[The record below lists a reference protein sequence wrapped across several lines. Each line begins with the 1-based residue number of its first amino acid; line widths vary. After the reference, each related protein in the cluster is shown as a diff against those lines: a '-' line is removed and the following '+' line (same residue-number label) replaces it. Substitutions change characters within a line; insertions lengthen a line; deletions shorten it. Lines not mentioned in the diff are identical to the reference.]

1 MSISKHA
8 FFVTGT
14 DTEIGK
20 TLVSS
25 ALLYSFVQA
34 GLRVAAMKPV
44 AAGVTLHNGVRVNED
59 IELLRAQA
67 NVALPENEMTPY
79 LWDEPIAPHIAA
91 QKNGVVMHVD
101 VIQQAYK
108 VAAQRADTIIVE
120 GVGGFCVPLSSEAN
134 MADVAVALG
143 LPVVMV
149 VGLRLGC
156 ISHALLT
163 VEAIRSRG
171 LTLAGWVANTV
182 DPAMPYRDENI
193 QTLRDALAAPC
204 LGCIP
209 RFNEPSA
216 KLAAGYLD
224 IGCLK
229 VG

>member
-1 MSISKHA
+1 MSVSKIA
-8 FFVTGT
+8 LFVTGT

-25 ALLYSFVQA
+25 ALLYAFVQA

-67 NVALPENEMTPY
+67 NIELPEHEMTPY

-91 QKNGVVMHVD
+91 QKRGVVMRAE
-101 VIQQAYK
+101 VIRQAYLA
-108 VAAQRADTIIVE
+108 AAQRADAIIVE
-120 GVGGFCVPLSSEAN
+120 GVGGFCVPLS
-134 MADVAVALG
+134 
-143 LPVVMV
+143 
-149 VGLRLGC
+149 
-156 ISHALLT
+156 
-163 VEAIRSRG
+163 
-171 LTLAGWVANTV
+171 
-182 DPAMPYRDENI
+182 
-193 QTLRDALAAPC
+193 
-204 LGCIP
+204 CIP

-224 IGCLK
+224 ISCLQ